1 MRKAP
6 RKEKKWAV
14 KASPGPHASDKS
26 VPLSVALRENL
37 NVAETRREA
46 EKILGQGEVE
56 VDGKVRKNSNYPV
69 GLMDVVK
76 ITKTGQVWRVL
87 YNRKGYLLFKE
98 IDEED
103 SEFKLGKVVGKHPYK
118 DEKLQISLHDGKT
131 LIGDFESIDI
141 GDTLKLSLPELEV
154 EEHIPCVGGNIALVT
169 GGTNVG
175 REGKVKEI
183 LEIEGP
189 SSNRFD
195 IETDDEEFQSPEQYV
210 FIIGEEESLIT
221 LPEGG

>member
-14 KASPGPHASDKS
+14 KASPGPHASEEA

-37 NVAETRREA
+37 NIAETRREA
-46 EKILGQGEVE
+46 KKILGQGEVE
-56 VDGKVRKNSNYPV
+56 VDGKVRKNPNYPV

-76 ITKTGQVWRVL
+76 IPKTGQVWRVL

-98 IDEED
+98 VDEED
-103 SEFKLGKVVGKHPYK
+103 SDFKLVKVVGKHPYK

-154 EEHIPCVGGNIALVT
+154 EEHIPCVEGNIALVT

-189 SSNRFD
+189 SPNRFD
-195 IETDDEEFQSPEQYV
+195 IESDDEEFQSPEQYV
-210 FIIGEEESLIT
+210 FIIGGEESLIT
-221 LPEGG
+221 LLEGG